1 MKICLNNKNFCWKYF
16 FSCICLSIQNVKTTM
31 FESKQQSD
39 NDVFYPFVWMSVAQK
54 SLQTQ
59 RENKLSF
66 CKLQIVILQT
76 TDHHFANYRLSLCKL
91 QIVISHTADF
101 YFANYRFSFRFAPFR
116 FANYST
122 LIQARNRTGPSTL
135 PWGTPEVTIVQ
146 GEKCPRNETICFL
159 PTIKWVSQFNK
170 EISTNSISLQ
180 LRQETLMRNRVECLW
195 YRTKV
200 SYLIHYYLKFIKYRN
215 IPGLRFTLKRMHAST
230 VK

>member
-1 MKICLNNKNFCWKYF
+1 
-16 FSCICLSIQNVKTTM
+16 
-31 FESKQQSD
+31 
-39 NDVFYPFVWMSVAQK
+39 MSVAQK

-59 RENKLSF
+59 RESKLSF

-76 TDHHFANYRLSLCKL
+76 TDCHFANYRLSLCKL

-180 LRQETLMRNRVECLW
+180 LRQETLMRNRVECL
-195 YRTKV
+195 
-200 SYLIHYYLKFIKYRN
+200 
-215 IPGLRFTLKRMHAST
+215 
-230 VK
+230 